1 MKSINNFQNK
11 MNKNNYLEM
20 NLVYQI
26 CKQVLMIQILL
37 NLLLNKIMINL
48 QKIFNN
54 KKHNKFK
61 VTMMNQN
68 KKQNKKMKLKN
79 KVHKKNQKKK

>member
-1 MKSINNFQNK
+1 

-26 CKQVLMIQILL
+26 YKQVLMIQILL

-61 VTMMNQN
+61 VKMMN
-68 KKQNKKMKLKN
+68 
-79 KVHKKNQKKK
+79 